1 MERKTIH
8 IISQAHLDLAWLWDW
23 RLSTAE
29 ALNNLNTI
37 TRLMNQYKDMTFSYS
52 NAYLYQQVKKSAPEL
67 FNKIQKLVREKRWE
81 LTGGWL
87 VESDCNLPSGESFI
101 RQALCGKK
109 FFMEN
114 FGVDVKT
121 GYCPD
126 AFGHCDSMPKI
137 LKTTGFDN
145 YVFSKPRLGNEFPHF
160 FKWRS
165 SNGSEILAW
174 RIHGG
179 YATGPD
185 TNAAALEKELQD
197 AAENNFT
204 DNCRHTAFFL
214 GMGDHGG
221 GPSEEQVLKIIELS
235 KREDGPKIK
244 FSTLTAL
251 FKELGK
257 DSDLMKNLKVVE
269 GEIHHHNIGC
279 YSAHG
284 EIKKTNRQAE
294 FELRKTEAVAAIS
307 SVMGYSDYPEK
318 ALEEAWENLLF
329 NHFHDIISGTCI
341 PECCQEALE
350 IMNAVTLS
358 TKKITAE
365 RLFALS
371 QKIDISKVKNTAI
384 FAFNP
389 LPYERDALIA
399 LDMFTSIDGAT
410 GPRIM
415 SAIEPESGE
424 KIPVEFVQADSPY
437 GPWLKEWK
445 KLLLKT
451 RLPAFGYKVLELS
464 QDQPGNAE
472 YKFPTDV
479 KVADGILGISELRDS
494 GDNIFS
500 SGEIKLI
507 VCDDDSDTFGHG
519 CNSFLKNPEDVP
531 LEHSYILE
539 NCSLIKKTRLTGSYG
554 KSTLN
559 IEVKTYSGQ
568 DYFDLKI
575 YGNWQEEMK
584 VLKLELPFSL
594 TESEACF
601 EMPFSRVSRKA
612 DGHEVP
618 GHSWCALSG
627 KLAQKPYTV
636 GVINKGISSF
646 DAKDSSLH
654 LTLRRSVQ
662 FTHYGDLK
670 QSKENGIRYLD
681 HGYFCHEIRI
691 ISRSA
696 KIPEFPMERY
706 AQEFNTPALVFSETR
721 HEGMLGLSGSFLKLE
736 AENTV
741 ISALK
746 SDKYGKNL
754 IIRLAE
760 TSGKSENVV
769 ISSSELD
776 LEYCVMIAASEIKT
790 LSFSRQDSEW
800 TVHDVDSLENNA
812 TSPQ

>member
-23 RLSTAE
+23 RQSTAE

-37 TRLMNQYKDMTFSYS
+37 TRLMNQYKNMTFSYS
-52 NAYLYQQVKKSAPEL
+52 NAYLYQQAKRCAPEL
-67 FNKIQKLVREKRWE
+67 FNKIHKLVKENRWE

-87 VESDCNLPSGESFI
+87 VESDCNLPSGESLI
-101 RQALCGKK
+101 RQALYGKK

-114 FGVDVKT
+114 FGIDVKT

-137 LKTTGFDN
+137 LKTTGFDH

-165 SNGSEILAW
+165 SDGSEILAW

-185 TNAAALEKELQD
+185 TDAAALEKELQY

-204 DNCRHTAFFL
+204 DGCRHTAFFL
-214 GMGDHGG
+214 GLGNHGG
-221 GPSEEQVLKIIELS
+221 GPSEEQILKIIELS
-235 KREDGPKIK
+235 KREDGPQIK
-244 FSTLTAL
+244 FSTLTEL
-251 FKELGK
+251 FKELEK
-257 DSDLMKNLKVVE
+257 DSDLMNNLKVFE

-294 FELRKTEAVAAIS
+294 FDIRKTEAVAVIS
-307 SVMGYSDYPEK
+307 SVLGYSDYPGK
-318 ALEEAWENLLF
+318 ALDEAWENLLF

-341 PECCQEALE
+341 PECCNEALE
-350 IMNAVTLS
+350 MINSVTLS
-358 TKKITAE
+358 TKKIVSE

-371 QKIDISKVKNTAI
+371 QKIDTSKVKNTAI

-389 LPYERDALIA
+389 LPYERDALLT

-451 RLPAFGYKVLELS
+451 KVPAFGYKVLELS
-464 QDQPGNAE
+464 PDQPDNAE
-472 YKFPTDV
+472 YKSPTDF
-479 KVADGILGISELRDS
+479 KVTDGILGISELRDS
-494 GDNIFS
+494 EDNIFS
-500 SGEIKLI
+500 SGYIKLI
-507 VCDDDSDTFGHG
+507 ICDDDSDTFGHG
-519 CNSFLKNPEDVP
+519 CSSFLKNPADVP
-531 LEHSYILE
+531 LEHSYIQDD
-539 NCSLIKKTRLTGSYG
+539 CSLRKKTRLTGSYG

-559 IEVKTYSGQ
+559 IEVQTYSGQ

-594 TESEACF
+594 TESEACI

-646 DAKDSSLH
+646 DAKASALH

-662 FTHYGDLK
+662 YTHYGDLK
-670 QSKENGIRYLD
+670 QSEENGIRYLD

-691 ISRSA
+691 IPSSVKA
-696 KIPEFPMERY
+696 QEFPMERY
-706 AQEFNTPALVFSETR
+706 AQEFNMPALVFSETR

-741 ISALK
+741 MSTLK
-746 SDKYGKNL
+746 SDKDGKDL

-760 TSGKSENVV
+760 TAGKSENVV
-769 ISSSELD
+769 ISSAALGLEHSE
-776 LEYCVMIAASEIKT
+776 MITAFEVKT
-790 LSFSRQDSEW
+790 LRFSCQNAVW
-800 TVHDVDSLENNA
+800 TVHDVDSLEN
-812 TSPQ
+812 SKV